1 MDNETRIYHTLQ
13 KHVEGLPAGFSSTDS
28 EIGVRLLRHLF
39 TPEEAM
45 IATQLSTKPEP
56 IKNIFMGVKESGMS
70 REKLQQILDQ
80 MAHKGTVIVSQQG
93 YKEKH
98 YSNAGL
104 DVNGIYYFQV
114 NRLTEDLIN
123 DYRQY
128 LDGAY
133 AAKAKG
139 GQESIVFPLRTV
151 PKFNTEKSPVNDYD
165 NTSRMIENALGPI
178 AVANCVCRQSKD
190 LLGEIC
196 DVTHLRETCLMIG
209 PNRAKQ
215 YIDNGIGRS
224 ITKEEALDVLKKAQE
239 AGLVIQPANSQPPDV
254 IHCCCGDCCLF
265 LKSLKQLPRPADL
278 YVTNYTIEINPE
290 LCLCCGACVR
300 ACPMGAMALVNR
312 VPAVNP
318 DRCIGCGNCI
328 SACGADVFQ
337 LQKKEKEWVPPKQM
351 GR

>member
-1 MDNETRIYHTLQ
+1 MDSETRIYHALQ
-13 KHVEGLPAGFSSTDS
+13 RHLEGLPAGFSAKDS
-28 EIGVRLLRHLF
+28 EIGVRLLKHLF

-45 IATQLSTKPEP
+45 IAAQLSAKPEP
-56 IKNIFMGVKESGMS
+56 VKNIFKDIKDSGMS
-70 REKLQQILDQ
+70 MEKLQQILDQ
-80 MAHKGTVIVSQQG
+80 MAHKGTVIVIQEG

-98 YSNAGL
+98 YSHAGL

-114 NRLTEDLIN
+114 ERLTEDLIN

-128 LDGAY
+128 LDEAY
-133 AAKAKG
+133 AAKATAD
-139 GQESIVFPLRTV
+139 QEKIIFPLRTV
-151 PKFNTEKSPVNDYD
+151 PKINTEKFPVNDYD
-165 NTSRMIENALGPI
+165 NVSKLIENASGPI

-209 PNRAKQ
+209 PDRAKQ
-215 YIDNGIGRS
+215 YVDMGIGRY
-224 ITKEEALDVLKKAQE
+224 ITQEEALDILKKSQE
-239 AGLVIQPANSQPPDV
+239 AGLVIQPTNSQQPDV

-312 VPAVNP
+312 VPAVNR
-318 DRCIGCGNCI
+318 DRCIGCGKCI

-337 LQKKEKEWVPPKQM
+337 LKKKEKEWVPPKQV
-351 GR
+351 GK

>member
-13 KHVEGLPAGFSSTDS
+13 QHLEGLTAGFYATDS

-39 TPEEAM
+39 TPEGAM

-56 IKNIFMGVKESGMS
+56 VKNIFKATKDSGMPM
-70 REKLQQILDQ
+70 EKLQQILDQ
-80 MAHKGTVIVSQQG
+80 MAHQGTVIVSQEG
-93 YKEKH
+93 YNEKH
-98 YSNAGL
+98 YSNTGL
-104 DVNGIYYFQV
+104 DIGGIYYFQV
-114 NRLTEDLIN
+114 ERLTEDLIN

-128 LDGAY
+128 LEEDY
-133 AAKAKG
+133 AAKAKAD
-139 GQESIVFPLRTV
+139 QEKMFFPLRTV
-151 PKFNTEKSPVNDYD
+151 PKINAEKFPLNDYD
-165 NTSRMIENALGPI
+165 NASRMIENALGPI

-209 PNRAKQ
+209 PDRAKQ
-215 YIDNGIGRS
+215 YVDMGIGRS

-239 AGLVIQPANSQPPDV
+239 AGLVIQPANSQQPDV

-265 LKSLKQLPRPADL
+265 LKSLKRLPRPADL
-278 YVTNYTIEINPE
+278 YVTNYHIEIKPE

-312 VPAVNP
+312 LPAVNL

-337 LQKKEKEWVPPKQM
+337 LLEKKM

>member
-1 MDNETRIYHTLQ
+1 MDNETQIYYALQ
-13 KHVEGLPAGFSSTDS
+13 KHLEGLSTGFLATDS

-56 IKNIFMGVKESGMS
+56 IKNIFMGIKESRMS
-70 REKLQQILDQ
+70 REKLQQILDH

-151 PKFNTEKSPVNDYD
+151 PKIDVEKSPVNDYD
-165 NTSRMIENALGPI
+165 NASRMIENASGPI
-178 AVANCVCRQSKD
+178 AVANCVCRQSKE

-209 PNRAKQ
+209 PDRAKQ
-215 YIDNGIGRS
+215 YVDMGIGRS

-239 AGLVIQPANSQPPDV
+239 AG
-254 IHCCCGDCCLF
+254 
-265 LKSLKQLPRPADL
+265 
-278 YVTNYTIEINPE
+278 
-290 LCLCCGACVR
+290 
-300 ACPMGAMALVNR
+300 
-312 VPAVNP
+312 
-318 DRCIGCGNCI
+318 
-328 SACGADVFQ
+328 
-337 LQKKEKEWVPPKQM
+337 
-351 GR
+351 